1 MRLTSQAIVPPGP
14 YAFLDRQVANGG
26 TYFYKLEA
34 VDRGGKNSFFGP
46 VSARAGGFHINLL
59 SRSHPN
65 PFRGPLVS
73 IDFDLTTRGP
83 TKLTILDVAGRRVRL
98 LVNEV
103 RESGHHRITWDGL
116 NDRGES
122 VPTGLY
128 FYRLEEGSFSE
139 TRSLVRLK

>member
-1 MRLTSQAIVPPGP
+1 M
-14 YAFLDRQVANGG
+14 
-26 TYFYKLEA
+26 
-34 VDRGGKNSFFGP
+34 
-46 VSARAGGFHINLL
+46 
-59 SRSHPN
+59 
-65 PFRGPLVS
+65 S